1 MREQWC
7 EAICFWHTDLHY
19 AQMRGEL
26 EYIAQNL
33 EAESWSVAV
42 DQSYI
47 KSLNKEAVNRQ
58 DVIYGR
64 ILVDALLKLLLLLV
78 GWRKSIFFIF
88 TEVSFLLFSYF
99 KPVSCILEFIQT
111 EMHHVRTL
119 KVLLQ
124 VYMYELRRSQLIE
137 DAKLEQ
143 LFLSVEE
150 LLSLHQH
157 FLSCLKARQK
167 EAQPDES
174 PNNYQITQF
183 GDILVSQVDMRDISD
198 GEIPSSV

>member
-1 MREQWC
+1 
-7 EAICFWHTDLHY
+7 
-19 AQMRGEL
+19 MRGEL

-42 DQSYI
+42 DQSYL
-47 KSLNKEAVNRQ
+47 KSLNKEAVKRQ

-64 ILVDALLKLLLLLV
+64 ILVDALLKLLLV
-78 GWRKSIFFIF
+78 GWRKSFFFIF
-88 TEVSFLLFSYF
+88 TEVSFLLFSHF

-157 FLSCLKARQK
+157 FLSCLKARQE

-174 PNNYQITQF
+174 PNNYQIPQF
-183 GDILVSQVDMRDISD
+183 GDILVSQVDVRDISD
-198 GEIPSSV
+198 GQIRSSV